1 MTFNSVTYFVF
12 LGIVLAAYYLL
23 KLRLQNILL
32 LAASYVFY
40 GWWDYRFLSLLAIST
55 VVDYSMGRVLEGQA
69 RLGVRRTALWVS
81 LVTNLG
87 ILGFFKYFNFF
98 ADSFTELSH
107 SVGFEV
113 NPVVLQIILP
123 VGISFY
129 TFQTMAY
136 TIDVYRGKMAPVR
149 NFIDFAL
156 YVSFFPQL
164 VAGPIERAQTLIP
177 QIQTQRK
184 LTPDKLNGGG
194 YLILV
199 GLFKKVVIAD
209 NCAPFVER
217 CFDNPELYPAAGLML
232 GVWLF
237 AVQIYCDFSGYT
249 DIARGTAKLLGF
261 DLMVNFRQPYFAT
274 NITDFWRRWHISLS
288 SWLRDYLYI
297 PLGGNRGSKLFTY
310 RNLML
315 TMLLGGLWHGAAW
328 TFVVW
333 GGLHGLYL
341 MVHKIAMG
349 DRKPALQTN
358 WNLRALCF
366 AFLTFQLVCLT
377 WVFFRAPDFST
388 AMQYVLGTLDWR
400 GDQLRLGQMRL
411 VAEPLA
417 MFVAVTAAIFL
428 LDVPAYRRDDQLAI
442 LRWPWP
448 VKTALYTG
456 LVLLL
461 MLYGGGSDVAF
472 IYFQF

>member
-1 MTFNSVTYFVF
+1 MTFNSITYFIF
-12 LGIVLAAYYLL
+12 LIIVLVANYAT
-23 KLRLQNILL
+23 KMRMQNVILL
-32 LAASYVFY
+32 VASYTFY
-40 GWWDYRFLSLLAIST
+40 GWWAWRFLSLLAIST
-55 VVDYSMGRVLEGQA
+55 VVDYTMGRLLEGEDRA
-69 RLGVRRTALWVS
+69 PRRRLWLYIS
-81 LVTNLG
+81 LLTNLG

-98 ADSFTELSH
+98 ADSFISLSQGI
-107 SVGFEV
+107 GFEID
-113 NPVVLQIILP
+113 PVVLQVILP

-136 TIDVYRGKMAPVR
+136 TIDVYRGEITPVK
-149 NFIDFAL
+149 NVIAFAL

-177 QIQTQRK
+177 QIQTRRV
-184 LTPDKLNGGG
+184 LTPEKLHEGG

-199 GLFKKVVIAD
+199 GMFKKVVIAD
-209 NCAPFVER
+209 NCAMYVER
-217 CFDNPELYPAAGLML
+217 CFENPEIYPATGLL
-232 GVWLF
+232 VGVWLF
-237 AVQIYCDFSGYT
+237 AIQIYCDFCGYT
-249 DIARGTAKLLGF
+249 DIARGSAKLLGF

-341 MVHKIAMG
+341 MVHKVTMG
-349 DRKPALQTN
+349 DRKPPLETR
-358 WNLRALCF
+358 WKLKSVFFC
-366 AFLTFQLVCLT
+366 FLTFQLVCLT
-377 WVFFRAPDFST
+377 WVFFRAPDFTT
-388 AMQYVLGTLDWR
+388 AIQYVLGMLDWR
-400 GDQLRLGQMRL
+400 GDLIQKENAGL
-411 VAEPLA
+411 VVGPA
-417 MFVAVTAAIFL
+417 MLFFSMVAMIFL
-428 LDVPAYRRDDQLAI
+428 IDVPAYRKNHQCAI
-442 LRWPWP
+442 LRWPLP
-448 VKTALYTG
+448 IRTVLYTV
-456 LVLLL
+456 LVMFI
-461 MLYGGGSDVAF
+461 MLFAGGNDVAF